1 MEVLPEEA
9 QSAKIYQLLLRCGAQ
24 RNQADFCSQ
33 LVRELSFLIP
43 YDQARVI
50 FLDKTGKISGSR
62 LFGVNARQWK
72 AFMHYYENDLVISKY
87 SMKAPMRLPENE
99 KVSAQNYWCDSE
111 QLPKERSEFY
121 DSYVRSLR
129 LHHSMGIGLS
139 DQENCIRSILV
150 LDRVKDVPFSFVEIE
165 LARKI
170 HPLLE
175 NYHIDLLLENKTE
188 VSARLVP
195 RQDYYLTKRETE
207 IVDLLLDG
215 LTPRMISQ
223 RISVS
228 VATVYK
234 HIANI
239 YQKSHVSNRQELQ
252 RLFSG
257 DRS

>member
-1 MEVLPEEA
+1 MEILPNEV
-9 QSAKIYQLLLRCGAQ
+9 QCTKIYQLLLRCGAQ
-24 RNQADFCSQ
+24 RNQVDFCTQ
-33 LVRELSFLIP
+33 LICELSSLIP
-43 YDQARVI
+43 YDQARII

-87 SMKAPMRLPENE
+87 SMKTPMRLSESE
-99 KVSAQNYWCDSE
+99 KVSAQNYWYDSE
-111 QLPKERSEFY
+111 QLPEERSVFY
-121 DSYVRSLR
+121 DNYVRPLR
-129 LHHSMGIGLS
+129 LYHSLGIGLS

-150 LDRVKDVPFSFVEIE
+150 LDRVKDVPFSFSEIE

-175 NYHIDLLLENKTE
+175 NYHIDLLLETRAAAPYRLANK
-188 VSARLVP
+188 
-195 RQDYYLTKRETE
+195 QDYYLTKRETE

-239 YQKSHVSNRQELQ
+239 YQKCHVSNRQELQ
-252 RLFSG
+252 RLFTG
-257 DRS
+257 DTP